1 MSVNM
6 LALFVAN
13 RYYRDI
19 TSPHSMISVPAD
31 ITDTNAVNLATKNLQ
46 DDREYP
52 IRKALSDQHAVGCH
66 CKLCDWVD
74 DYEYFH
80 GMSEPE
86 QKCHCV
92 DHCVC

>member
-1 MSVNM
+1 ME
-6 LALFVAN
+6 
-13 RYYRDI
+13 
-19 TSPHSMISVPAD
+19 TSFPTYSMTTAQLD
-31 ITDTNAVNLATKNLQ
+31 ITDTNAVNLAAKNLQ

-52 IRKALSDQHAVGCH
+52 IRKALSDQHPVGCH